1 MIRRP
6 PRSTRTDTLFPYT
19 TLFRSCNA
27 AQPDVGGRG
36 LSGSGYWSAS
46 GRVCPHPCF
55 SVLYIRLLPF
65 GLQNLSHA
73 RHALVGLSGRT
84 EPCMPAARQ
93 SIAGGRSLPELGGR
107 GCRLPAGLGDAAGGQ
122 P

>member
-1 MIRRP
+1 MVFFFKQKTAYEMRI
-6 PRSTRTDTLFPYT
+6 SDW
-19 TLFRSCNA
+19 SS
-27 AQPDVGGRG
+27 DVCSSDLRDPHGPGRG

-84 EPCMPAARQ
+84 EPCLPAARQ
-93 SIAGGRSLPELGGR
+93 SLAGGRSLPEDR
-107 GCRLPAGLGDAAGGQ
+107 KSTRLNSSH
-122 P
+122 